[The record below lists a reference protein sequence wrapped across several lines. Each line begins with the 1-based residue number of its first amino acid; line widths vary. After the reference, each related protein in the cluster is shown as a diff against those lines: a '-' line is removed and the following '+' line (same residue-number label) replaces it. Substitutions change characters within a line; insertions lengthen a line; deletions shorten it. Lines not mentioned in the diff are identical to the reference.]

1 MIEESC
7 VILYFDNSDVINHY
21 NCIVDLFEI
30 KCDEKKND
38 LDSSSLFKISNTFV

>member
-7 VILYFDNSDVINHY
+7 FILHFDNSDVINHY

-30 KCDEKKND
+30 KCIKKND

>member
-1 MIEESC
+1 MKEESFF
-7 VILYFDNSDVINHY
+7 ILYFDNSDVINHY

-30 KCDEKKND
+30 KCDEKND

>member
-21 NCIVDLFEI
+21 NCIVDLFE
-30 KCDEKKND
+30 
-38 LDSSSLFKISNTFV
+38 FKMR